1 MYENKE
7 EIEKVILFAVD
18 LDNGEQVPANLD
30 ELEELV
36 ATAGAETLGRMIQNK
51 DSIEKATYLGSGKVE
66 ELRDMV
72 ERLGATGVVCDEE
85 SGTGVRYKGYGSDD
99 GDLRHLRQA
108 CNDTGR

>member
-51 DSIEKATYLGSGKVE
+51 DSIEKATYLGLVKSRICETWWSV
-66 ELRDMV
+66 L
-72 ERLGATGVVCDEE
+72 
-85 SGTGVRYKGYGSDD
+85 VRRVSCAMMNYRRS
-99 GDLRHLRQA
+99 R
-108 CNDTGR
+108 

>member
-36 ATAGAETLGRMIQNK
+36 ATAGAETLGRMIQK
-51 DSIEKATYLGSGKVE
+51 RLIS
-66 ELRDMV
+66 ELVKSRICETWWSV
-72 ERLGATGVVCDEE
+72 L
-85 SGTGVRYKGYGSDD
+85 VRRVSCAMMNYRRS
-99 GDLRHLRQA
+99 R
-108 CNDTGR
+108 

>member
-36 ATAGAETLGRMIQNK
+36 ATCLLYT
-51 DSIEKATYLGSGKVE
+51 SPSP
-66 ELRDMV
+66 RD
-72 ERLGATGVVCDEE
+72 
-85 SGTGVRYKGYGSDD
+85 
-99 GDLRHLRQA
+99 
-108 CNDTGR
+108 

>member
-36 ATAGAETLGRMIQNK
+36 ATAGAETLGRMIQTK
-51 DSIEKATYLGSGKVE
+51 IPSRKRLIS
-66 ELRDMV
+66 ELVKSRICETWWSV
-72 ERLGATGVVCDEE
+72 L
-85 SGTGVRYKGYGSDD
+85 VRRVSCAMMNYRRS
-99 GDLRHLRQA
+99 R
-108 CNDTGR
+108 

>member
-51 DSIEKATYLGSGKVE
+51 DSIEKATYLGTGKVE
-66 ELRDMV
+66 DLRDMV
-72 ERLGATGVVCDEE
+72 ERLGATGVVCDDELSPIQMKNLE
-85 SGTGVRYKGYGSDD
+85 QELDTKVM
-99 GDLRHLRQA
+99 DLSLIHI
-108 CNDTGR
+108 